1 MAAAQPAMPEWVER
15 VSDVLA
21 GVVGP
26 WITHDAFL
34 GIRWMTLVAALM
46 ALALT
51 GLADAILRA
60 MVRRR
65 IRHDEAEAQRAP
77 ETEREARYWLDRGLQ
92 AAVPP
97 LGLLLWVHGVS
108 AALSVL
114 LLDLRYRDVA
124 EVALNALT
132 AARGGGT
139 LVSVFWLLYRVSR
152 VIELRLSALS
162 LRTGSTWDRVLVPLA
177 GKTIRLTLPLV
188 ALILGLPALP
198 VSPEVQLLLKNGVS
212 LVVIGAVALV
222 LFQLVQAAEALL
234 LAQYRLDVSDNL
246 QARKIYTQVTVLKKV
261 AMVIIG
267 VFTLASMLMV
277 FDSVRQFG
285 TSILASAG
293 IAGIIIGFAAQRSIA
308 TLLAGFQIALTQP
321 IRLDDVVIVENE
333 WGRIE
338 DITLTYVIV
347 RIWDLRRLIVPITY
361 FIEQPFQ
368 NWTRASAEILGS
380 VFLHVDY
387 TMPLRPLR
395 EELDRILDG
404 SPHWDRKVKVLQV
417 TDATEHTLQV
427 RALAS
432 ARDASAAWDLRCE
445 IREKLIDFIQSNYPG
460 SLPRFRT
467 ELPPAPDGPE
477 TPARAHR

>member
-1 MAAAQPAMPEWVER
+1 MAVAQPAMPEWVER

-21 GVVGP
+21 GAVGP

-34 GIRWMTLVAALM
+34 GVRWLTLIAALA
-46 ALALT
+46 ALALA
-51 GLADAILRA
+51 GLADAILRSI
-60 MVRRR
+60 VRRR
-65 IRHDEAEAQRAP
+65 IRHDEAEARRAP
-77 ETEREARYWLDRGLQ
+77 ETERQARYWLDRGLE

-97 LGLLLWVHGVS
+97 FGLLVWVHGVS
-108 AALSVL
+108 AAVSVL
-114 LLDLRYRDVA
+114 LLDLRYRDAA
-124 EVALNALT
+124 EVALNAVT
-132 AARGGGT
+132 AARGVGT

-152 VIELRLSALS
+152 VVELRLSALS

-188 ALILGLPALP
+188 ALILGVPALP
-198 VSPEVQLLLKNGVS
+198 VSLEMQLLFKNGVS

-222 LFQLVQAAEALL
+222 LVQLVQAAEALL

-246 QARKIYTQVTVLKKV
+246 QARTIYTQVTVLKKV
-261 AMVIIG
+261 AMVVIG
-267 VFTLASMLMV
+267 IFTLASMLMV

-361 FIEQPFQ
+361 FIERPFQ

-417 TDATEHTLQV
+417 TDATEHTLQL

-432 ARDASAAWDLRCE
+432 ARDASSAWDLRCE
-445 IREKLIDFIQSNYPG
+445 VREKLIDFIQSHYPG
-460 SLPRFRT
+460 SLPRVRA
-467 ELPPAPDGPE
+467 ELPPAPAGPE
-477 TPARAHR
+477 GPARAHR